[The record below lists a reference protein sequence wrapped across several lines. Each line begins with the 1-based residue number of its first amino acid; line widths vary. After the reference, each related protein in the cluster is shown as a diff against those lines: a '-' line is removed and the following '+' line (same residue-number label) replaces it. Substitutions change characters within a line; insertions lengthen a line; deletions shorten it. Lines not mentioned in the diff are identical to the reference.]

1 MEFHAQIHGQVHAQL
16 HALVRRCKGLRR
28 SARNGVCASRLH
40 RPRFGGCW
48 RQRESPPVRGGSN
61 CPSSGALRLSRPEA
75 TRGRKVERRVDGVS
89 WQIRRVNDDTASG
102 IAAMKIHCREW
113 SAFDRCWR
121 LPATR
126 SGFAYETRLMIRLM
140 IRLMMQLLQRL
151 EERLQM
157 RRQSRCARA
166 LFFGR
171 QMRESA
177 NLTHAAIRRAS
188 AAEWLGHVGLGRGVV
203 EANLLT
209 GSDRATGQQR
219 STLNARIGI
228 ARVVQEAPR
237 MSAAHLFVRQRTIG
251 LDVHGFIELDG
262 VARRARLQ
270 SSRDGEDARSA
281 RNIAG
286 CEETHA
292 VIEVADNERIA
303 VGIP

>member
-1 MEFHAQIHGQVHAQL
+1 MKLGVSSVL
-16 HALVRRCKGLRR
+16 LSALLGVLLGVLRR
-28 SARNGVCASRLH
+28 
-40 RPRFGGCW
+40 
-48 RQRESPPVRGGSN
+48 
-61 CPSSGALRLSRPEA
+61 
-75 TRGRKVERRVDGVS
+75 D
-89 WQIRRVNDDTASG
+89 
-102 IAAMKIHCREW
+102 
-113 SAFDRCWR
+113 
-121 LPATR
+121 
-126 SGFAYETRLMIRLM
+126 FA
-140 IRLMMQLLQRL
+140 
-151 EERLQM
+151 ERLQV

-188 AAEWLGHVGLGRGVV
+188 AAKRLGHVGLGRGVV

-219 STLNARIGI
+219 SALNARIGI

-237 MSAAHLFVRQRTIG
+237 MSAAHLFVRQRVIG
-251 LDVHGFIELDG
+251 LDVHGFIELNG

-281 RNIAG
+281 CNIAG

-292 VIEVADNERIA
+292 VVEVEDRKRITGGIRRVRVRCGCGRGSCGRERCCDWHGSGSVKGA
-303 VGIP
+303 SLQSMRSYL